1 MRCVIIG
8 GAAINN
14 VSAIKKY
21 LKTDDYIICC
31 DSGLYNA
38 QKLEITPHLIIG
50 DFDSHPKPDSDIETI
65 TLPCEKD
72 DTDTVYAAKE
82 ALSKAFG
89 TGISEK
95 IHFQNIEITN
105 TSQGCPVLKL
115 CEAAESLRL
124 ERGISKIHLSISHA
138 DHYATAIV
146 VLESDSHP
154 PT

>member
-1 MRCVIIG
+1 MIAGIG
-8 GAAINN
+8 
-14 VSAIKKY
+14 
-21 LKTDDYIICC
+21 TDIVEIDRIRRIVEKH
-31 DSGLYNA
+31 G
-38 QKLEITPHLIIG
+38 QHFLERILRPAE
-50 DFDSHPKPDSDIETI
+50 IELCTRSSSNSQPLRYERI
-65 TLPCEKD
+65 AGRF
-72 DTDTVYAAKE
+72 AAKE

-138 DHYATAIV
+138 DHYATASV